1 MPNIVNPAVAVAA
14 QGGGKFIHNITVSD
28 IVQAN
33 CLYICE
39 RETPFT
45 SLRDFYNEL
54 VSKGYTSRKATYPVS
69 GWLSNSSDERGEIF
83 SVYASGASLLF
94 GYGNAD
100 GKSFFEVET
109 SLDFYYISDTIL

>member
-45 SLRDFYNEL
+45 SLRAFCDEL
-54 VSKGYTSRKATYPVS
+54 VSKGYTSKKSTYPVS
-69 GWLSNSSDERGEIF
+69 GYLWNSAEENGNVF
-83 SVYASGASLLF
+83 SIYASGRFLYF
-94 GYGNAD
+94 QY
-100 GKSFFEVET
+100 KTESFKVDT
-109 SLDFYYISDTIL
+109 DSSFYYISDTIL

>member
-1 MPNIVNPAVAVAA
+1 MPNIVNPAVQVAA

-39 RETPFT
+39 RETPFS
-45 SLRDFYNEL
+45 SLRDFCDEL

-69 GWLSNSSDERGEIF
+69 GWLSNSTNERGEVF
-83 SVYASGASLLF
+83 SVYASGASLFF
-94 GYGNAD
+94 GYGNVN

-109 SLDFYYISDTIL
+109 NLDFYYISDTIL

>member
-39 RETPFT
+39 RETPFS
-45 SLRDFYNEL
+45 SLRDFCDEL

-69 GWLSNSSDERGEIF
+69 GWLSNSPDERGEVF

-94 GYGNAD
+94 GYGNAN
-100 GKSFFEVET
+100 KKAFFEVET
-109 SLDFYYISDTIL
+109 NLDFYYISDTIL